1 MAWFNG
7 FIESFPIVLR
17 YGDNGL
23 NGLRTCK
30 CIPAIIEKK
39 CPLVDSENYTSHH
52 LRNILFH
59 LRGFVT
65 EMNEITK
72 VS

>member
-7 FIESFPIVLR
+7 FNEPFPMVLR

-30 CIPAIIEKK
+30 CIPNRQ
-39 CPLVDSENYTSHH
+39 L
-52 LRNILFH
+52 LRKNVH
-59 LRGFVT
+59 
-65 EMNEITK
+65 
-72 VS
+72 